1 MNRFLLRKI
10 CNSAQRVTL
19 SLFSNWNIYGAEN
32 IPASGSIIVIS
43 NHLSN
48 IDPSIIS
55 ASLPRPIWF
64 LAKSSLFKNPIARVF
79 LNLYGAFPV
88 NRSTSDISAIQW
100 ILDRLKEDQ
109 AVVIFPEGKRNYN
122 GLQKADNSF
131 AKLAIKSNTYILPI
145 GITGTENMQYVT
157 RVFNPTGKIT
167 IKFGKPFKII
177 SKNEKITK
185 ENMNSI
191 NESIMMEIAQLL
203 PPKYQGIYKDKSY
216 KEKFS
221 KNKIFQYYR
230 KDMEKLCVE

>member
-1 MNRFLLRKI
+1 
-10 CNSAQRVTL
+10 
-19 SLFSNWNIYGAEN
+19 
-32 IPASGSIIVIS
+32 
-43 NHLSN
+43 
-48 IDPSIIS
+48 
-55 ASLPRPIWF
+55 
-64 LAKSSLFKNPIARVF
+64 
-79 LNLYGAFPV
+79 
-88 NRSTSDISAIQW
+88 
-100 ILDRLKEDQ
+100 
-109 AVVIFPEGKRNYN
+109 
-122 GLQKADNSF
+122 
-131 AKLAIKSNTYILPI
+131 
-145 GITGTENMQYVT
+145 MQYVT

-216 KEKFS
+216 KEKLS

>member
-1 MNRFLLRKI
+1 MFSKFRSLIFKFDPETAHTLAIKSLKFNFVPNIFDENKKNPIFQTTLFGKKI
-10 CNSAQRVTL
+10 DNPIGMAAG
-19 SLFSNWNIYGAEN
+19 FDKNAEVYN
-32 IPASGSIIVIS
+32 
-43 NHLSN
+43 
-48 IDPSIIS
+48 
-55 ASLPRPIWF
+55 
-64 LAKSSLFKNPIARVF
+64 SLFKLGFGFVEIGTVTPIKQFGNPRPRVF
-79 LNLYGAFPV
+79 
-88 NRSTSDISAIQW
+88 
-100 ILDRLKEDQ
+100 RLKEDQ

-216 KEKFS
+216 KEKLS